1 MVGVVDLDGA
11 LRVKL
16 LAKHKLRS
24 LQAGELRFCEVVLG
38 FDSNDDVYEDA
49 AAIGW
54 HTGFADRAV
63 RAGESSLW
71 RSPGDPG
78 TPLLIAEYAPPM
90 DALCPRSLLGRIVER
105 CADRGFRARAAFEY
119 EFVLFDETPHSVRDK
134 DFREL
139 RPITPGAFAYSAVR
153 SAVWQDLYDELLSG
167 CQAIGVPLE
176 ALHAESGPGV
186 LEAAIEVSDPLRAAD
201 RAILFKTFV
210 KTAAQRRGLMASFMS
225 RWSLDW
231 PGQGGHIHLSLQDL
245 DGGAAFH
252 AADAPDGIADTMR
265 QFVAGQRA
273 LAPELCAM
281 FAPTV
286 NAYTRLA
293 PGAWAP
299 TRANWGVDNRTCA
312 LRAIP
317 GAPGAQRVEHRV
329 PGADA
334 NPYLALAAALGSGL
348 WGVEQALD
356 PGPPLVGNAYEGQAD
371 PGVALPET
379 LDAAASRLAGSSA
392 AVQLFGAPFV
402 EHFALSRRWEEQQFR
417 RAVTDWELRRY
428 FEVI

>member
-16 LAKHKLRS
+16 LAKRKLRS
-24 LQAGELRFCEVVLG
+24 LGAGELRFCEVVLG

-54 HTGFADRAV
+54 HTGFADRTV
-63 RAGESSLW
+63 RAGEGSLW

-78 TPLLIAEYAPPM
+78 TPLVLAEYAPPM
-90 DALCPRSLLGRIVER
+90 DVICPRSLLGRIIAR
-105 CADRGFRARAAFEY
+105 CADRGYRARAAFEY

-134 DFREL
+134 DFRGL

-153 SAVWQDLYDELLSG
+153 SSVWHDLYDELLTG
-167 CQAIGVPLE
+167 CETLGVPLE
-176 ALHAESGPGV
+176 GLHAESGPGV

-210 KTAAQRRGLMASFMS
+210 KTVAQRRGLMASFMS

-231 PGQGGHIHLSLQDL
+231 PGQGGHIHLSLL
-245 DGGAAFH
+245 DRDGNAAFH
-252 AADAPDGIADTMR
+252 AADAPEGIGDTMR
-265 QFVAGQRA
+265 HFIGGQQA
-273 LAPELCAM
+273 LAPELCAL

-299 TRANWGVDNRTCA
+299 TTAGWGVDNRTCA

-317 GAPGAQRVEHRV
+317 ASAAAQRVEHRV

-348 WGVEQALD
+348 WGVEHQLD
-356 PGPPLVGNAYEGQAD
+356 PGKPLVGNAYDRPSD
-371 PGVALPET
+371 PATALPET
-379 LDAAASRLAGSSA
+379 LDAAASRLAGSAA
-392 AVQLFGAPFV
+392 AVDLFGAPFV
-402 EHFALSRRWEEQQFR
+402 EHFAHSRRWEERQFR